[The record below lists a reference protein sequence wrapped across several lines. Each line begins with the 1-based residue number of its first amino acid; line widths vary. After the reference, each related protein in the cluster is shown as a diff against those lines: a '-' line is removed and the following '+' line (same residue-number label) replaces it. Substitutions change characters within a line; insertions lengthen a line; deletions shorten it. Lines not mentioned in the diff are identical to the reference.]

1 MKHLVLIPTEKI
13 IARLQYENPW
23 WINNKVPSA
32 IYAYNVGANMVN
44 LIPLHF
50 TEGWAKESR
59 RAGAA
64 EYVTKVE
71 RTIKACAART
81 KFFIKH

>member
-13 IARLQYENPW
+13 IARLQYKNPW
-23 WINNKVPSA
+23 RVNNKIPSA

-50 TEGWAKESR
+50 TEG
-59 RAGAA
+59 
-64 EYVTKVE
+64 
-71 RTIKACAART
+71 
-81 KFFIKH
+81 